1 MGFFGSQQR
10 GWFPPWRFG
19 RAGAP
24 SLEAPCH
31 ISGRSG
37 RRAAPADMAPR
48 SSSMDSLK
56 GTFTGKAHI
65 SPENPEVLVT
75 RKSPIYHEYNNE

>member
-1 MGFFGSQQR
+1 MDFFGSQQR

-37 RRAAPADMAPR
+37 RRAAPADITSR
-48 SSSMDSLK
+48 S
-56 GTFTGKAHI
+56 FTGKAHI
-65 SPENPEVLVT
+65 SPENPEVLAT
-75 RKSPIYHEYNNE
+75 RKSQYTMNIIMNNNGINTY